1 MNDKELGLQISL
13 TSLIDGQFNFRQFY
27 YYIANEYLKTGRNVC
42 EFTYLCNERS
52 IVFLDF
58 KPNLQLIVNFT
69 CFGDN
74 STDMVNL
81 FAYHSDTYT
90 FSRQHLVYN
99 PMVINACAN
108 ELSVKN
114 YTKENIT
121 KQSLNR
127 FKKVLSNINLN
138 LKERINFNNQL
149 FIDDTT
155 FWNLPNVA
163 LCAEINRFP
172 EIELINVDKLLS
184 FTETEE
190 LCLAT
195 NVYNYVYQPTI
206 LLKSP
211 QAIINHIDLPTS
223 SLANM
228 IYLRNSPKQDYQCV
242 YHFKEL
248 DIKLN
253 LSPFNSAVFSDISS
267 KFNNEIVKTSY
278 SKADDPNIN
287 DHTVGLA
294 VSFLKPNRLNANLD
308 GNFAFLDL
316 KGTLIRLERDN
327 YTKYPKMINTG
338 NNLSDNKAFKNYNDA
353 IEFCKHAN
361 QKLMQNVLQKQ
372 ALLEKARSNLIKEM
386 EEKRAEIMNQI
397 SSLYDLEIQ
406 KIQNINMD
414 LELPLTDDIVGL
426 DDKII
431 VI

>member
-1 MNDKELGLQISL
+1 MDNKELHLQIL
-13 TSLIDGQFNFRQFY
+13 PTSLVNGQFNFRQFY

-206 LLKSP
+206 LLKD
-211 QAIINHIDLPTS
+211 QPTS
-223 SLANM
+223 SFTNTVALSNP
-228 IYLRNSPKQDYQCV
+228 LKQDYQCV
-242 YHFKEL
+242 YRFKEL

-253 LSPFNSAVFSDISS
+253 LSPFNSAFFSDISS
-267 KFNNEIVKTSY
+267 KFNNEIVKTAY

-287 DHTVGLA
+287 AHTVGLA
-294 VSFLKPNRLNANLD
+294 VSFIKPNRLNANLD
-308 GNFAFLDL
+308 GNFAFLDF
-316 KGTLIRLERDN
+316 KGTLIRLEQDD
-327 YTKYPKMINTG
+327 YTKYPKMIKTG
-338 NNLSDNKAFKNYNDA
+338 NNLSDNKVFKNYNDA

-372 ALLEKARSNLIKEM
+372 ALLEKARSHLIKEM
-386 EEKRAEIMNQI
+386 EEKRAEIMEQI

-406 KIQNINMD
+406 KIQNIKMD
-414 LELPLTDDIVGL
+414 LELPLTNDIVGL

>member
-1 MNDKELGLQISL
+1 MDNKELYLQIL
-13 TSLIDGQFNFRQFY
+13 PTSLVNRQFNFRQFY
-27 YYIANEYLKTGRNVC
+27 YYIANEYFKTGRNVC

-294 VSFLKPNRLNANLD
+294 VSFLKSNRLNANLD

-316 KGTLIRLERDN
+316 KGTLIRLEQDN

-338 NNLSDNKAFKNYNDA
+338 NNLSGNTVFKTYNEA
-353 IEFCKHAN
+353 IEFCKQAN
-361 QKLMQNVLQKQ
+361 QKLMQKVLQKQ
-372 ALLEKARSNLIKEM
+372 ALLEKARSELIREM
-386 EEKRAEIMNQI
+386 EEKRA
-397 SSLYDLEIQ
+397 
-406 KIQNINMD
+406 
-414 LELPLTDDIVGL
+414 
-426 DDKII
+426 
-431 VI
+431 